1 MNNVFQY
8 SNYAKQLQCQVTR
21 RSTHLDEQQHVQKL
35 GLPLAVLLPQNQH
48 VQQAGSHTL
57 THLGQTSLQLRHRVH
72 PALAVL
78 HHLREE
84 QGEGAHT
91 HIGFGSA
98 QRSVQYGRLASG
110 EANLH
115 DCVEVT
121 LRWDKD
127 GENLEQSEAINTSCA
142 TLR

>member
-1 MNNVFQY
+1 MQG
-8 SNYAKQLQCQVTR
+8 QVNMCL
-21 RSTHLDEQQHVQKL
+21 THLDEQQHVQKL

-48 VQQAGSHTL
+48 IQQAGSHAL
-57 THLGQTSLQLRHRVH
+57 THLRQTSLQLRDRVH

-110 EANLH
+110 EASLH
-115 DCVEVT
+115 DC
-121 LRWDKD
+121 
-127 GENLEQSEAINTSCA
+127 
-142 TLR
+142 